1 METEYLYTKEQAAE
15 LRQKMIETHI
25 LPQVKAAFTKYDR
38 LQSAMILVAQYW
50 CDEAND
56 AVHYELLLSVLPTP
70 AFPIE
75 FVIIDDE
82 EIDPT
87 NLPELPTRYDI
98 LYQIDQEFEDQDDL
112 EVEEED
118 YSMRYWEDNGEAIP
132 AFAAFCIEGGDQEME
147 SLEAYTPYAIFRRKG
162 TEIKEVEIETTI
174 VGEMLRPWLDGARPE
189 EWEDEE
195 V

>member
-70 AFPIE
+70 AFPIKL
-75 FVIIDDE
+75 V
-82 EIDPT
+82 EIGSYDYDQV
-87 NLPELPTRYDI
+87 NLPGLPAYSDI
-98 LYQIDQEFEDQDDL
+98 LNSVYQ
-112 EVEEED
+112 
-118 YSMRYWEDNGEAIP
+118 EA
-132 AFAAFCIEGGDQEME
+132 GG
-147 SLEAYTPYAIFRRKG
+147 
-162 TEIKEVEIETTI
+162 
-174 VGEMLRPWLDGARPE
+174 
-189 EWEDEE
+189 
-195 V
+195 